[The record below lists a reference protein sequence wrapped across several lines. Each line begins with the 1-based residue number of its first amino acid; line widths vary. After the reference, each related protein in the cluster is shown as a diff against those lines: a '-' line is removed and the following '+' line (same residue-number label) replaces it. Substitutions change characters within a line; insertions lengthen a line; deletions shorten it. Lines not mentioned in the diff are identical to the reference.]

1 MFIGFIL
8 LILKADKYRCKAHKS
23 MKINSFLQSYRH
35 TRRALLQLTSIVT
48 CSMLAL
54 TFSGPAWAQLSQL
67 EIQGLSDKVLFIKG
81 PDSNVLAVN
90 SSEGIILV
98 DGGHASWYDGL
109 RQTLQ
114 EQFPEVE
121 IRALINTQW
130 HPEQVGANVPLGSAG
145 VEIIAHE
152 NTMLWL
158 STEVWQRWADKKYSP
173 LPLEGLPTSI
183 FFDDGALELGDSNVQ
198 YGFMWNAH
206 TDGDIWVYFE
216 AENVL
221 VTGGLVSNGRW
232 PEIDWSTG
240 GYIGGMLDGFVSLLS
255 VPGRETTIIPAY
267 GNIMTLEELQA
278 QNQMY
283 LTIFDRLHAMIIDSY
298 SLEDILAEKPTAE
311 YDAVMGDPTQFLT
324 QAVQSF
330 KGRYRD
336 PQNFRLLN
344 IP

>member
-1 MFIGFIL
+1 MKTYIPKTDTAIERYGQGRRGFL
-8 LILKADKYRCKAHKS
+8 TK
-23 MKINSFLQSYRH
+23 
-35 TRRALLQLTSIVT
+35 TALLSGSI
-48 CSMLAL
+48 LAL
-54 TFSGPAWAQLSQL
+54 PYSGLISAQSQQL
-67 EIQGLSDKVLFIKG
+67 ETQLLSARVLFVKG
-81 PDSNVLAVN
+81 PDSNVLAVD

-98 DGGHASWYDGL
+98 DGGHASWYESL
-109 RQTLQ
+109 RQSIT
-114 EQFPEVE
+114 ENFPDTP

-130 HPEQVGANVPLGSAG
+130 HPQQTGANVPLGSEG

-158 STEVWQRWADKKYSP
+158 STEIWQRWSDKKFAP
-173 LPLEGLPTSI
+173 LPKAGLPTTT
-183 FFDDGALELGDSNVQ
+183 FFEDGAIQLGDHNVQ
-198 YGFMWNAH
+198 YGFLWNAH

-216 AENVL
+216 DEDVL

-240 GYIGGMLDGFVSLLS
+240 GYIGAMLDGFVSLLS
-255 VPGRETTIIPAY
+255 VPGKDTMIIPAY
-267 GNIMTLEELQA
+267 GDIMTLDELRA

-283 LTIFDRLHAMIIDSY
+283 LIIFDRIHGLLIDSY

-311 YDAVMGDPTQFLT
+311 YDAEMGDPTQFLT
-324 QAVQSF
+324 QAFYSF
-330 KGRYRD
+330 QGRYRD